1 VVTGS
6 IPVRGTTIINC
17 LYILVSTL
25 LMVESN
31 KVLSLWVEGR
41 YNPSYG
47 REQRGT
53 LFLQEKK

>member
-1 VVTGS
+1 
-6 IPVRGTTIINC
+6 
-17 LYILVSTL
+17 LVSTL

-53 LFLQEKK
+53 LFLQEKKINAQVSINRFFLSGS